1 MAQDLKKPSPM
12 DSLKLTLGVAGALAG
27 VSVIVVMLWILTD
40 RTVSPPQ
47 IAGAKTDQERYDIL
61 AKARADDRQ
70 TLSTFGW
77 ISREKG
83 IVRIPIELA
92 MEKLVAENAQQGM
105 QD

>member
-1 MAQDLKKPSPM
+1 MAEDSQKPLPM
-12 DSLKLTLGVAGALAG
+12 DALKIALGVAGALAG

-61 AKARADDRQ
+61 AKSRADDQQ

-77 ISREKG
+77 VNREKG
-83 IVRIPIELA
+83 VVRIPIDVA
-92 MEKLVAENAQQGM
+92 MGKLIEEKA
-105 QD
+105 D